1 MIDYDYHTQTKS
13 LYIHWPFCAQKCHFC
28 DFISFENHEHWQQE
42 YLEALC
48 AEITQFATQHQKAS
62 NTPIETIFIGGG
74 TPSLCPPHLLTKLF
88 TTLHDSF
95 TIASH
100 HEITIET
107 NPTDICTDTL
117 HLWKS
122 LGINRLSLGVQIL
135 NDAVLQQL
143 NRRQRT
149 ADVFKAVELIPS
161 FFPNF
166 SVDVMLGLP
175 GISSSEWFSTL
186 KTVVSWPI
194 THISVYLL
202 TIYEKTPLFFQLQQQ
217 ALSIWT
223 EDEFIDHYEASVAF
237 LEENNFNQYEIS
249 NFSLKNFESKH
260 NTAYWDRLSYRGF
273 GVSAASFDGS
283 CRFINEKN
291 LSKYLQKVIV
301 NKKNPV
307 QTTERLSQEQHNLE
321 TIMLS
326 LRQNKGI
333 DLHRMLYLVKD
344 QQPQQKL
351 ENTIKMLEQQ
361 NLLTQ
366 KNNIIKLTPKGMALE
381 NEVILK
387 LL

>member
-1 MIDYDYHTQTKS
+1 MIDYDYHAQTKS

-28 DFISFENHEHWQQE
+28 DFISFENHENWQQE
-42 YLEALC
+42 YLETLC
-48 AEITQFATQHQKAS
+48 TEITQFAIQHQQAG

-88 TTLHDSF
+88 TTLYDSF
-95 TIASH
+95 TIAPN
-100 HEITIET
+100 HEITIEA
-107 NPTDICTDTL
+107 NPTDICHDTL
-117 HLWKS
+117 QLWKS

-135 NDAVLQQL
+135 NDAVLQGL

-149 ADVFKAVELIPS
+149 TDVVTAVELIPS
-161 FFPNF
+161 FFSNF
-166 SVDVMLGLP
+166 SVDLMIGLP

-186 KTVVSWPI
+186 ATVTSWPI

-217 ALSIWT
+217 ALSVWT
-223 EDEFIDHYEASVAF
+223 EDEFADHYEASVAF

-260 NTAYWDRLSYRGF
+260 NIAYWDRLPYRGF

-291 LSKYLQKVIV
+291 LSKYFKKVTL
-301 NKKNPV
+301 NKEIPT

-326 LRQNKGI
+326 LRQTKG
-333 DLHRMLYLVKD
+333 LNLQRMLYLVKD
-344 QQPQQKL
+344 QQKQQQL
-351 ENTIKMLEQQ
+351 ETTIDMLAQQ